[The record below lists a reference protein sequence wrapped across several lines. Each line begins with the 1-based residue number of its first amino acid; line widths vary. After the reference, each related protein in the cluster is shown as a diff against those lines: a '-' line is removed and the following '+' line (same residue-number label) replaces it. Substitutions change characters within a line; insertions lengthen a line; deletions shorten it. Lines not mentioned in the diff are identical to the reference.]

1 MENIRK
7 VDVTFVWDS
16 TWIRADT
23 TGCVEA
29 VFPAL
34 LRQRSSFVYQ
44 ILSQAPDLREVV
56 IHW

>member
-16 TWIRADT
+16 TWIRTDT
-23 TGCVEA
+23 TDCVEA
-29 VFPAL
+29 IFPAL

-44 ILSQAPDLREVV
+44 ILLQAPDLREVV